1 LDNYNQQE
9 FARKLLYSSTLDHE
23 LQERIEYWIDDCEDV
38 ELLAK
43 LIAKLKNNQLDPITS
58 GLNYTS
64 KDITEHFKKIL

>member
-1 LDNYNQQE
+1 MDNYNQQE

>member
-1 LDNYNQQE
+1 MDNYNQQE

-23 LQERIEYWIDDCEDV
+23 LQERIEYWIDDCEDI

>member
-9 FARKLLYSSTLDHE
+9 FARKLLYTSTLDHE
-23 LQERIEYWIDDCEDV
+23 LQERIEYWIDDCEDI

>member
-1 LDNYNQQE
+1 VDNYNQQE

-23 LQERIEYWIDDCEDV
+23 LQERIEYWIDDCEDI

>member
-23 LQERIEYWIDDCEDV
+23 LQERIEYWIDDCEDI

>member
-1 LDNYNQQE
+1 MDNYNQQE
-9 FARKLLYSSTLDHE
+9 FARKLLYTSTLDHE
-23 LQERIEYWIDDCEDV
+23 LQERIEYWIDDCEDI